1 MLLFLLIGIA
11 AGAGTGIPI
20 GPVNVAVIDAAYRH
34 TLRRAIAV
42 GLGGAVADMLY
53 SGLGV
58 LGVTPVL
65 NTYPSVPPVLYAIS
79 GVVLLIYG
87 FLTARSQPVQPVVA
101 TPEVTDASES
111 HQALQLRREAWQGF
125 SVGIALILLNPAAVV
140 TWVVII
146 GQLIPTVEN
155 TWQGLACAVGVF
167 LGSFGWFSL
176 VAYLTHKGKSV
187 LGDKAAWIPRV
198 IGIGLMGYALYLIA
212 KAIKYVVA

>member
-1 MLLFLLIGIA
+1 VLLFLLIGIA

-53 SGLGV
+53 CGLGV

-65 NTYPSVPPVLYAIS
+65 NTYPSVPPVLYAVS
-79 GVVLLIYG
+79 GVVLLVYG
-87 FLTARSQPVQPVVA
+87 FLTARSQPVQPVVPAADA
-101 TPEVTDASES
+101 TEASAS
-111 HQALQLRREAWQGF
+111 NHALAMRREMTQGF

-146 GQLIPTVEN
+146 GQLIPPIDN
-155 TWQGLACAVGVF
+155 SWQGLACAIGVF
-167 LGSFGWFSL
+167 VGSFAWFSL

-187 LGDKAAWIPRV
+187 LGDKAAWIPRI
-198 IGIGLMGYALYLIA
+198 IGVGLMGYAVYLIA